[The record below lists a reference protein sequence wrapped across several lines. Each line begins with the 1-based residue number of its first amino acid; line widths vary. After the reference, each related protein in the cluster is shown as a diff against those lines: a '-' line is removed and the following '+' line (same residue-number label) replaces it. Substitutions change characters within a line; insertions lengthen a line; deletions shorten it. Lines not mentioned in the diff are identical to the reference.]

1 MNNQLQSIVLD
12 WIPNHSKV
20 VDFGCGDGALLKILA
35 EKKSA
40 TGYGVEIDG
49 EKINA
54 CITNGVSVI
63 QQDIDAGIQNYK
75 GMGFDFAIMASSIQ
89 CLRRP
94 RNAMQN
100 ILQVANECVITLP
113 NFGNWELRLG
123 LLKGKMPSS
132 AQLPAKWYE
141 TKNLHLCTIADF
153 EDLCAEESFNIKKK
167 VYLNSRGSS
176 SWLANTFPNLFAA
189 EAVYLIGWQTNH
201 CYCN

>member
-12 WIPNHSKV
+12 WIPNQSKV
-20 VDFGCGDGALLKILA
+20 VDFGCGDGTLLKILT

-40 TGYGVEIDG
+40 IGYGVEIDG
-49 EKINA
+49 EKINT

-75 GMGFDFAIMASSIQ
+75 GMGFDVAIMASSIQ

-94 RNAMQN
+94 RNAMKN
-100 ILQVANECVITLP
+100 ILKVANECVITLP

-132 AQLPAKWYE
+132 SQLPAKWYE

-176 SWLANTFPNLFAA
+176 SWLANAFPNLFAA
-189 EAVYLIGWQTNH
+189 EAVYLIG
-201 CYCN
+201 

>member
-12 WIPNHSKV
+12 WIPNQSKV
-20 VDFGCGDGALLKILA
+20 VDFGCGDGTLLKILA
-35 EKKSA
+35 EKKSV
-40 TGYGVEIDG
+40 TGYGVEIDE

-54 CITNGVSVI
+54 CITNSVSVI
-63 QQDIDAGIQNYK
+63 QQDIDGGIQNYK
-75 GMGFDFAIMASSIQ
+75 GMGFDVAIMASSIQ

-94 RNAMQN
+94 RNAMRN

-132 AQLPAKWYE
+132 AKLPAKWYE
-141 TKNLHLCTIADF
+141 TKNLHLCTITDF
-153 EDLCAEESFNIKKK
+153 EDLCAEESFYIKKK
-167 VYLNSRGSS
+167 VYLNTRGSS

-189 EAVYLIGWQTNH
+189 EAVYLIG
-201 CYCN
+201 

>member
-1 MNNQLQSIVLD
+1 
-12 WIPNHSKV
+12 
-20 VDFGCGDGALLKILA
+20 
-35 EKKSA
+35 
-40 TGYGVEIDG
+40 
-49 EKINA
+49 
-54 CITNGVSVI
+54 VI

-94 RNAMQN
+94 RNAMKN
-100 ILQVANECVITLP
+100 ILKVANECVITLP

-153 EDLCAEESFNIKKK
+153 EDLCAEESFCIKKK
-167 VYLNSRGSS
+167 VYLNSRGRS

-189 EAVYLIGWQTNH
+189 EAVYLIG
-201 CYCN
+201 

>member
-12 WIPNHSKV
+12 WIPDQSRV
-20 VDFGCGDGALLKILA
+20 IDFGCGDGTLLQILA
-35 EKKSA
+35 EKKSVK
-40 TGYGVEIDG
+40 GYGVEIDA
-49 EKINA
+49 EKINS
-54 CITNGVSVI
+54 CIANGVSVI
-63 QQDIDAGIQNYK
+63 QQDIDAGIQNYI
-75 GMGFDFAIMASSIQ
+75 GMGFDIAIMASSIQ
-89 CLRRP
+89 CLRSP
-94 RNAMQN
+94 RNAMRN

-153 EDLCAEESFNIKKK
+153 EDLCAEESFNIQKKM
-167 VYLNSRGSS
+167 YLNSRGSS

-189 EAVYLIGWQTNH
+189 EAVYLIG
-201 CYCN
+201 

>member
-12 WIPNHSKV
+12 WIPDQSRV
-20 VDFGCGDGALLKILA
+20 IDFGCGDGTLLKILA
-35 EKKSA
+35 EKKSVK
-40 TGYGVEIDG
+40 GYGVEIDA
-49 EKINA
+49 EKINS
-54 CITNGVSVI
+54 CIANGVSVI
-63 QQDIDAGIQNYK
+63 QQDIDAGIQNYI
-75 GMGFDFAIMASSIQ
+75 GMGFDIAIMASSIQ
-89 CLRRP
+89 CLRSP
-94 RNAMQN
+94 RNAMRN

-153 EDLCAEESFNIKKK
+153 EDLCSEESFNIKKK

-176 SWLANTFPNLFAA
+176 SWMANTFPNLFAA
-189 EAVYLIGWQTNH
+189 EAVYLIG
-201 CYCN
+201 

>member
-1 MNNQLQSIVLD
+1 
-12 WIPNHSKV
+12 
-20 VDFGCGDGALLKILA
+20 
-35 EKKSA
+35 
-40 TGYGVEIDG
+40 
-49 EKINA
+49 
-54 CITNGVSVI
+54 
-63 QQDIDAGIQNYK
+63 
-75 GMGFDFAIMASSIQ
+75 
-89 CLRRP
+89 
-94 RNAMQN
+94 MQN
-100 ILQVANECVITLP
+100 ILQVANEGVITLP

-189 EAVYLIGWQTNH
+189 EAVYLIG
-201 CYCN
+201 

>member
-20 VDFGCGDGALLKILA
+20 IDFGCGDGTLLKILA
-35 EKKSA
+35 EKKSV
-40 TGYGVEIDG
+40 TSYGVEIDK

-54 CITNGVSVI
+54 CIANGVSVI

-75 GMGFDFAIMASSIQ
+75 GMGFDVAIMASSIQ

-167 VYLNSRGSS
+167 VYLNTRGSS

-189 EAVYLIGWQTNH
+189 EAVYLIG
-201 CYCN
+201 

>member
-12 WIPNHSKV
+12 WIPNQSKV
-20 VDFGCGDGALLKILA
+20 VDFGCGDGTLLKILA
-35 EKKSA
+35 EKKSV
-40 TGYGVEIDG
+40 TGYGIEIDE

-54 CITNGVSVI
+54 CITNSVSVI
-63 QQDIDAGIQNYK
+63 QQDIDGGIQNYK
-75 GMGFDFAIMASSIQ
+75 GMGFDVAIMASSIQ

-94 RNAMQN
+94 RNAMRN

-132 AQLPAKWYE
+132 AKLPAKWYE
-141 TKNLHLCTIADF
+141 TKNLHLCTITDF
-153 EDLCAEESFNIKKK
+153 EDLCAEESFYIKKK
-167 VYLNSRGSS
+167 VYLNRQGGS

-189 EAVYLIGWQTNH
+189 EAVYLIG
-201 CYCN
+201 

>member
-12 WIPNHSKV
+12 WIPNQSMV
-20 VDFGCGDGALLKILA
+20 IDFGCGDGTLLRILA
-35 EKKSA
+35 EKKSV
-40 TGYGVEIDG
+40 TGYGVEIDD
-49 EKINA
+49 EKINS
-54 CITNGVSVI
+54 CIANGVSVI
-63 QQDIDAGIQNYK
+63 QQDIDAGIQNFID
-75 GMGFDFAIMASSIQ
+75 MGFDVAIMASSIQ

-100 ILQVANECVITLP
+100 ILKVANECVITLP

-153 EDLCAEESFNIKKK
+153 EDLCAEESFNIKKR
-167 VYLNSRGSS
+167 VYLNNRGNS

-189 EAVYLIGWQTNH
+189 EAVYLIG
-201 CYCN
+201 

>member
-12 WIPNHSKV
+12 WIPNQSKV
-20 VDFGCGDGALLKILA
+20 VDFGCGDGTLLKILA

-40 TGYGVEIDG
+40 IGYGVEIDE

-75 GMGFDFAIMASSIQ
+75 GMGFDVAIMASSIQ

-94 RNAMQN
+94 KNAMKN
-100 ILQVANECVITLP
+100 ILKVANECVITLP

-189 EAVYLIGWQTNH
+189 EAVYLIG
-201 CYCN
+201 

>member
-20 VDFGCGDGALLKILA
+20 IDFGCGDGTLLKILA
-35 EKKSA
+35 EKKSV
-40 TGYGVEIDG
+40 TSYGVEIDK

-54 CITNGVSVI
+54 CIANGVSVI

-75 GMGFDFAIMASSIQ
+75 GMGFDVAIMASSIQ

-153 EDLCAEESFNIKKK
+153 EDLCTEESFNIQKK

-189 EAVYLIGWQTNH
+189 EAVYLIG
-201 CYCN
+201 

>member
-12 WIPNHSKV
+12 WIPDQSRV
-20 VDFGCGDGALLKILA
+20 IDFGCGDGTLLKILA
-35 EKKSA
+35 EKKSV
-40 TGYGVEIDG
+40 TGYGIEIDE

-54 CITNGVSVI
+54 CITNSVSVI
-63 QQDIDAGIQNYK
+63 QQDIDGGIQNYI
-75 GMGFDFAIMASSIQ
+75 GMGFDIAIMASSIQ
-89 CLRRP
+89 CLRSP
-94 RNAMQN
+94 RNAMRN

-167 VYLNSRGSS
+167 VYLNTRGSS

-189 EAVYLIGWQTNH
+189 EAVYLIG
-201 CYCN
+201 

>member
-12 WIPNHSKV
+12 WIPNQSKV
-20 VDFGCGDGALLKILA
+20 VDFGCGDGTLLKILA

-40 TGYGVEIDG
+40 IGYGVEIDR

-75 GMGFDFAIMASSIQ
+75 GMGFDVAIMASSIQ

-94 RNAMQN
+94 KNAMKN
-100 ILQVANECVITLP
+100 ILKVANECVITLP

-153 EDLCAEESFNIKKK
+153 EDLCAEESFTIKKK

-189 EAVYLIGWQTNH
+189 EAVYLIG
-201 CYCN
+201 

>member
-12 WIPNHSKV
+12 WIPDQSRV
-20 VDFGCGDGALLKILA
+20 IDFGCGDGTLLKILA
-35 EKKSA
+35 EKKSVK
-40 TGYGVEIDG
+40 GYGVEIDA
-49 EKINA
+49 EKINS
-54 CITNGVSVI
+54 CIANGVSVI
-63 QQDIDAGIQNYK
+63 QQDIDAGIQNYI
-75 GMGFDFAIMASSIQ
+75 GMGFDIAIMASSIQ
-89 CLRRP
+89 CLRSP
-94 RNAMQN
+94 RDAMRN

-153 EDLCAEESFNIKKK
+153 EDLCAEESFNIQKK

-189 EAVYLIGWQTNH
+189 EAVYLIG
-201 CYCN
+201 

>member
-12 WIPNHSKV
+12 WIPNHSKII
-20 VDFGCGDGALLKILA
+20 DFGCGDGTLLKILA
-35 EKKSA
+35 EKKSV
-40 TGYGVEIDG
+40 TSYGVEIDK

-54 CITNGVSVI
+54 CIANGVSVI

-75 GMGFDFAIMASSIQ
+75 GMGFDVAIMASSIQ
-89 CLRRP
+89 CLRSP

-153 EDLCAEESFNIKKK
+153 EELCTEELFEIKKK

-189 EAVYLIGWQTNH
+189 EAVYLIG
-201 CYCN
+201 

>member
-20 VDFGCGDGALLKILA
+20 IDFGCGDGTLLKILA
-35 EKKSA
+35 EKKSV
-40 TGYGVEIDG
+40 TSYGVEIDK

-54 CITNGVSVI
+54 CIANGVSVI

-75 GMGFDFAIMASSIQ
+75 GMGFDVAIMASSIQ

-153 EDLCAEESFNIKKK
+153 EELCTEELFEIKKK

-189 EAVYLIGWQTNH
+189 EAVYLIG
-201 CYCN
+201 

>member
-12 WIPNHSKV
+12 WIPNQSKV
-20 VDFGCGDGALLKILA
+20 VDFGCGDGTLLKILA
-35 EKKSA
+35 EKKSV
-40 TGYGVEIDG
+40 TGYGIEIDE

-54 CITNGVSVI
+54 CITNSVSVI
-63 QQDIDAGIQNYK
+63 QQDIDGGIQNYI
-75 GMGFDFAIMASSIQ
+75 GMGFDIAIMASSIQ
-89 CLRRP
+89 CLRSP
-94 RNAMQN
+94 RNAMRN

-153 EDLCAEESFNIKKK
+153 EDLCAEESFNIQKK

-189 EAVYLIGWQTNH
+189 EAVYLIG
-201 CYCN
+201 